1 MISKIVVIGGTYGV
15 GKTTLAHNLACKLGI
30 HHKVELGT
38 IAKTL
43 KYIVPNDPVVRDWS
57 NYENYKTDDS
67 LKEKLHKESKL
78 VWEILKIII
87 DKALYAGESY
97 VIDGVQLLPQ
107 YLPLENI
114 TYVTLELKNK
124 KLHQQRFL
132 SPHTT
137 KNKHLNNA
145 NYDAT
150 VCYQDE
156 IISAAIQ
163 LNLPVYST
171 ELSENDLA
179 EKVIKDLNF
188 LL

>member
-38 IAKTL
+38 
-43 KYIVPNDPVVRDWS
+43 ND
-57 NYENYKTDDS
+57 KTDDS